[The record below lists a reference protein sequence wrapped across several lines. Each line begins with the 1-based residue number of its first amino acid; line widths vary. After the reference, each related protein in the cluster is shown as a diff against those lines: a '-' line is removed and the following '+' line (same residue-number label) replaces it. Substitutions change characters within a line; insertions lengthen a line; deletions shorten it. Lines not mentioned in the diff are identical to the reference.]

1 MVMKQKGAK
10 RGKLGS
16 RALLGAIGGIDQY
29 IAQIDWCRMVR
40 KTETVLLGVIALC
53 TIPAT

>member
-1 MVMKQKGAK
+1 MVMKQRAK
-10 RGKLGS
+10 RGKLGA

-53 TIPAT
+53 AIPAT